1 MQQKF
6 IKDIFF
12 RVYEGAEETLIYDQL
27 EESNKQGVSIGD
39 QLLVSLEAT
48 VSNDFRVKCFRRGRS
63 SFS

>member
-1 MQQKF
+1 MIVYNANLEEEEKALDEGEIELFNELEMQQKF

-39 QLLVSLEAT
+39 
-48 VSNDFRVKCFRRGRS
+48 
-63 SFS
+63 